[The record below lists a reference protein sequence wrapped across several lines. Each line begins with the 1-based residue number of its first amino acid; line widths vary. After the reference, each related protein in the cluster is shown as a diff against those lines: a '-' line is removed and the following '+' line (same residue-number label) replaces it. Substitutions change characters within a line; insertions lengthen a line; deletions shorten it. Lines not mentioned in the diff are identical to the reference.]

1 MYKTIE
7 ERKTETNEI
16 ITTLTNLQLTIQYEE
31 IKKLFKLIQ
40 IFIREGNKIKV
51 SIPFPMIE
59 RRIKGEL
66 LPGKREKSW
75 IKLEIEKF

>member
-1 MYKTIE
+1 MYKSTE
-7 ERKTETNEI
+7 ERKIEINEI
-16 ITTLTNLQLTIQYEE
+16 ITTLTNLELTIQYDE
-31 IKKLFKLIQ
+31 IKTLFKLMKT
-40 IFIREGNKIKV
+40 FIKEGNKIKV

-75 IKLEIEKF
+75 IKLESEKF